1 VARAP
6 GVRTPG
12 EVEDDVLD
20 RSAIAHWPKTLQDEI
35 QRNFGNGCVGS
46 RLVSETDRL
55 RVWHLTLA
63 PGERIGFHRHVLDY
77 FWSIHTDGAAKSNY
91 HDGRTAVTQYRAGD
105 TKHFT
110 YGAGEFM
117 MHDLENVGT
126 TTLVFTTVE
135 HLDSANPP
143 LAVPDSVRV

>member
-1 VARAP
+1 
-6 GVRTPG
+6 
-12 EVEDDVLD
+12 VLD
-20 RSAIAHWPKTLQDEI
+20 TSAIAHWPQELQHELKRSFD
-35 QRNFGNGCVGS
+35 NGCVGS
-46 RLVSETDRL
+46 RIVSETERL

-91 HDGRTAVTQYRAGD
+91 HDGRTTVTQYKAGD

-110 YGAGEFM
+110 YAAGEWM
-117 MHDLENVGT
+117 MHDLENVGS

-135 HLDSANPP
+135 HLVSANPP
-143 LAVPDSVRV
+143 LPVPDSVRA

>member
-1 VARAP
+1 MSKGRRQDRP
-6 GVRTPG
+6 GTW
-12 EVEDDVLD
+12 EQDVLD
-20 RSAIAHWPKTLQDEI
+20 KTAIAHWPQQLQDEI
-35 QRNFGNGCVGS
+35 QANYGNGCVGS
-46 RLVSETDRL
+46 RLVSETDTL
-55 RVWHLTLA
+55 RVWHLTLS

-77 FWSIHTDGAAKSNY
+77 FWSIHTPGSAKSNY
-91 HDGRTAVTQYRAGD
+91 HDGRTTVTHYTAGD

-110 YGAGEFM
+110 YGPGEFM

-143 LAVPDSVRV
+143 LPVPDSVRA